1 MILKMKTIEDY
12 ILNEENYLKKLEN
25 VYYLKKVE
33 GIFFDNS
40 VVLKTELAR
49 MFIETMNLDVDKNL
63 VLTSCLL
70 NACKKNRYEADK
82 AQNYYYVKEGEEYL
96 EKIGFSDKICKI
108 CSNMSREQVN
118 EERPKECDIIELV
131 DNFGGLVLN
140 REDRMGYSIDE
151 ALNLL
156 VNRNLK
162 NKNNIYLDKFKEFI
176 NIEEG
181 VKI

>member
-1 MILKMKTIEDY
+1 MKTIEDY
-12 ILNEENYLKKLEN
+12 ILNEDNYIKKLEN
-25 VYYLKKVE
+25 VYYWKKVE
-33 GIFFDNS
+33 GIYFDNS
-40 VVLKTELAR
+40 VLLKTELAR

-63 VLTSCLL
+63 VITSCLL
-70 NACKKNRYEADK
+70 YSCKKDRKESEK
-82 AQNYYYVKEGEEYL
+82 LRNYFYVSEGKEYL
-96 EKIGFSDKICKI
+96 EKIGFSEKVCEICE
-108 CSNMSREQVN
+108 NMRREKTN
-118 EERPKECDIIELV
+118 KNRPKECDIIELV

-162 NKNNIYLDKFKEFI
+162 NKNNIYLEKFKEFI

>member
-1 MILKMKTIEDY
+1 MITIEDY
-12 ILNEENYLKKLEN
+12 ILNEKEYIKKLEK

-33 GIFFDNS
+33 GIYFDNS

-49 MFIETMNLDVDKNL
+49 MFIETMKLDVDKNL

-70 NACKKNRYEADK
+70 YSCKKDK
-82 AQNYYYVKEGEEYL
+82 RQTDKLRNCLYAKEGKEYL
-96 EKIGFSDKICKI
+96 EKIGFSSKVCEICG
-108 CSNMSREQVN
+108 SMSRNQET
-118 EERPKECDIIELV
+118 ETRPKECDIIELV

-162 NKNNIYLDKFKEFI
+162 NKNNIYLEKFKEFI
-176 NIEEG
+176 NIQEG